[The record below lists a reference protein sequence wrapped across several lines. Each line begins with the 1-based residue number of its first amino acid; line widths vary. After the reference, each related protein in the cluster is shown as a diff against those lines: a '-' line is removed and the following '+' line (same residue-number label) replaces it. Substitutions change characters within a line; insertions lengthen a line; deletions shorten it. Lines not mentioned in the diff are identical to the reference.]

1 MRTKGKYSKIIAQYM
16 VIGMLVAVALNVFAD
31 GSILLA
37 RNKRATISIQ
47 VTMPGNISQQFAADE
62 LARYLK
68 LISGATFKITND
80 HILRSRIRL
89 SVDHQKS
96 TEDYSIKSNGPV
108 IELSGGSDRAV
119 LYAVYDLLSRLGCRW
134 IAPDFSFYKGGA
146 EYIPK
151 KNVLYYD
158 GSKPVVAH
166 PSFTYR
172 KLDVEEG
179 QTHTVENLRQMID
192 WMPKLRFNVLMVPLD
207 YQGTGRVKWDNW
219 RDALIPELKKRDLL
233 TEVGGHGYQ
242 NFLNAGMERGMLFK
256 LHPEWFGENKNCQPD
271 PAPYMVFN
279 IENTGALHY
288 LVNQVVRYLRERPEI
303 NIFDFWPPD
312 GAHWADCADWLSK
325 GTPQERQASLLNALD
340 SALRKQGL
348 HVKLEI
354 IAYDKT
360 ILPPQSVALNN
371 RVLVD
376 ICPINQNFETQIYDH
391 VAKANED
398 YVEAINSWR
407 QQFGGDIGL
416 YTYFRKYAW
425 KSLPNVMPHYIQH
438 DMQWY
443 ARIPVQGIT
452 TYAEPGDWYTYELN
466 HFVFGQLAW
475 NVQAN
480 VDSLTNIYCSTRYGV
495 AAKTIAGTY
504 ADLEQLVRKFGSIRN
519 SSLKPAGDIKAAIK
533 KLRDDSTTINNMR
546 MNAPL
551 SLSANFS
558 RLLLMLQYAM
568 MDMQIRAGISEEKP
582 QEDISHKVQGLINFL
597 NKNVH
602 NGTFLLSAQDN
613 VKSFMRY
620 NYRKR

>member
-1 MRTKGKYSKIIAQYM
+1 
-16 VIGMLVAVALNVFAD
+16 
-31 GSILLA
+31 
-37 RNKRATISIQ
+37 
-47 VTMPGNISQQFAADE
+47 
-62 LARYLK
+62 
-68 LISGATFKITND
+68 
-80 HILRSRIRL
+80 
-89 SVDHQKS
+89 
-96 TEDYSIKSNGPV
+96 
-108 IELSGGSDRAV
+108 
-119 LYAVYDLLSRLGCRW
+119 
-134 IAPDFSFYKGGA
+134 
-146 EYIPK
+146 
-151 KNVLYYD
+151 
-158 GSKPVVAH
+158 
-166 PSFTYR
+166 
-172 KLDVEEG
+172 
-179 QTHTVENLRQMID
+179 
-192 WMPKLRFNVLMVPLD
+192 
-207 YQGTGRVKWDNW
+207 
-219 RDALIPELKKRDLL
+219 
-233 TEVGGHGYQ
+233 
-242 NFLNAGMERGMLFK
+242 
-256 LHPEWFGENKNCQPD
+256 
-271 PAPYMVFN
+271 
-279 IENTGALHY
+279 
-288 LVNQVVRYLRERPEI
+288 
-303 NIFDFWPPD
+303 
-312 GAHWADCADWLSK
+312 
-325 GTPQERQASLLNALD
+325 
-340 SALRKQGL
+340 
-348 HVKLEI
+348 
-354 IAYDKT
+354 
-360 ILPPQSVALNN
+360 
-371 RVLVD
+371 VLVD

-568 MDMQIRAGISEEKP
+568 MDMQIRAGISEGKP